1 MHDQEPPKNYRI
13 PVDRDDN
20 RIYYDI
26 PDASKYTMRDDG
38 VVFRKLKGNR
48 LRQLKPSYYKRDGRR
63 EFACWRV
70 TINKDNGKRCSFDPM
85 SMLKTLEGL
94 DSLIRE
100 LPANYMEHPELW
112 VNYYLHKTGDVL
124 LARKDI
130 NGELYF
136 DPVPWKEERPNGTYK
151 LERVLLRTFDYT
163 RRSYTRQQLQEMYR
177 TRMDDLVEALQ
188 EPTL

>member
-1 MHDQEPPKNYRI
+1 MTDQEPPKNYRI
-13 PVDRDDN
+13 PVEWDDSHTYYEIPNASNYVIRDDC
-20 RIYYDI
+20 
-26 PDASKYTMRDDG
+26 
-38 VVFRKLKGNR
+38 VVYRKLKDNK
-48 LRQLKPSYYKRDGRR
+48 LRQVKVCYHKRRGRR
-63 EFACWRV
+63 EFACWKVKV
-70 TINKDNGKRCSFDPM
+70 TKDNGKRCSFDPV

-130 NGELYF
+130 IGELYF
-136 DPVPWKEERPNGTYK
+136 DPVPWKEVRPDGTYK

>member
-1 MHDQEPPKNYRI
+1 MSHQEPPKNYRI
-13 PVDRDDN
+13 PVERDDSHK
-20 RIYYDI
+20 YYEI
-26 PDASKYTMRDDG
+26 PNASNYVIRDDCA
-38 VVFRKLKGNR
+38 VYRKLANNR
-48 LRQLKPSYYKRDGRR
+48 LRQIKASYFKQKERR
-63 EFACWRV
+63 HCSCWRV
-70 TINKDNGKRCSFDPM
+70 KVVKDNGKRYSFVPE

-94 DSLIRE
+94 DSLIRD

>member
-1 MHDQEPPKNYRI
+1 M
-13 PVDRDDN
+13 
-20 RIYYDI
+20 
-26 PDASKYTMRDDG
+26 
-38 VVFRKLKGNR
+38 
-48 LRQLKPSYYKRDGRR
+48 LR
-63 EFACWRV
+63 
-70 TINKDNGKRCSFDPM
+70 
-85 SMLKTLEGL
+85 TLEGL

-151 LERVLLRTFDYT
+151 LERVLIRTCDYT
-163 RRSYTRQQLQEMYR
+163 RRSYTRQQLQEMYK
-177 TRMDDLVEALQ
+177 TRMDDLVEALE
-188 EPTL
+188 EPYL